1 MGLNTGEHVSRG
13 VIRRL
18 TNRIAPLS
26 TPLQG
31 WNPLFP
37 EASTGNRYLDVA
49 MYTIDRTDAPGKAS
63 ERTTA
68 PLQPVEQT
76 LIAPAAIVRAGS
88 TEPGEIH
95 DHQKCDPN
103 LGAPSPPSQLPL
115 DNARPVS
122 GHHEQDNTG
131 GIVDPSEPNET
142 RAFLDEDRSNDGS
155 SHDTKTRIKVSRAKL
170 LAAW

>member
-88 TEPGEIH
+88 TEPGETH
-95 DHQKCDPN
+95 DHKKCDPN

-122 GHHEQDNTG
+122 GHHERD
-131 GIVDPSEPNET
+131 
-142 RAFLDEDRSNDGS
+142 DRGHSGS
-155 SHDTKTRIKVSRAKL
+155 FRTWRDSSFSR
-170 LAAW
+170 